1 MNSIIYVSA
10 VILLTLWMIGFF
22 IYALGAFVHVLLILS
37 ILAVTYLAKREHKTV
52 AKS

>member
-1 MNSIIYVSA
+1 MNNIIYVSA
-10 VILLTLWMIGFF
+10 VVLLTLWMIGFF

-37 ILAVTYLAKREHKTV
+37 ILAVVYLAKRDNKVV